1 MNSLT
6 RGWSFL
12 QQAWQMALKDRD
24 LLKPSIYALI
34 VSAIVTILGLIPLV
48 AAALILGESTGT
60 GQAVMGVIGALLLFA
75 QYVVSYVFSGMTV
88 YLIYG
93 YLAEGDG
100 RLDVAWNKVRR
111 EFWDIA
117 SLAAASTVV
126 KLVANSLQ
134 KRNQRGG
141 GAAVRGLLAGIMETV
156 WTEASYLIL
165 PAIMIEDANLPAGI
179 KRASQIVKDNLL
191 LIGVSTVG
199 VSWVTGLIGFVSGMF
214 GLVVGAALGYGIISA
229 FNSSTEGL
237 ILGIG
242 VGALIFFGLV
252 VVSSLVSAYTS
263 TAYHTCLFLWA
274 RDVEK
279 ARAQGQSV
287 PVAAPAPLQAALSG
301 R

>member
-48 AAALILGESTGT
+48 AAALILGESTGA
-60 GQAVMGVIGALLLFA
+60 GQAVMAVIGALLLFA

-126 KLVANSLQ
+126 KLIANSLR
-134 KRNQRGG
+134 KRNRRVG

-179 KRASQIVKDNLL
+179 RRASQIVKDNLL

-199 VSWVTGLIGFVSGMF
+199 VNWVTGLIGFVSGMF

-229 FNSSTEGL
+229 FNFSTVGL

-252 VVSSLVSAYTS
+252 VVSSLVSVYTS

-301 R
+301 S